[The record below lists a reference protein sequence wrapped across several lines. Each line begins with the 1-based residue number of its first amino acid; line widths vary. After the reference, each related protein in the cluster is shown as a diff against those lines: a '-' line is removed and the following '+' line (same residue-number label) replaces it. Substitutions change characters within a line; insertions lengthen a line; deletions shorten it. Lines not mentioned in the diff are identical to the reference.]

1 MWIPIPLYL
10 TIKHYDQGV
19 FFPPKKSTCKMLLS
33 DTLVPSS
40 LKFSILTLPILN
52 YVSEFPFSLKHL
64 DFWPPVILSQDNSFL
79 NHKIHR
85 HVGDWCYL
93 LRSFNLLFS
102 SDMIS
107 PASFTGFYDHILEFF
122 LTVFFFYV
130 TQFLIYSFCL
140 FVCFLAAPLVY
151 GSSWARD

>member
-1 MWIPIPLYL
+1 M
-10 TIKHYDQGV
+10 TKE
-19 FFPPKKSTCKMLLS
+19 FFFPKKSTCKMLLS

-85 HVGDWCYL
+85 HAGD
-93 LRSFNLLFS
+93 
-102 SDMIS
+102 
-107 PASFTGFYDHILEFF
+107 
-122 LTVFFFYV
+122 
-130 TQFLIYSFCL
+130 
-140 FVCFLAAPLVY
+140 
-151 GSSWARD
+151 